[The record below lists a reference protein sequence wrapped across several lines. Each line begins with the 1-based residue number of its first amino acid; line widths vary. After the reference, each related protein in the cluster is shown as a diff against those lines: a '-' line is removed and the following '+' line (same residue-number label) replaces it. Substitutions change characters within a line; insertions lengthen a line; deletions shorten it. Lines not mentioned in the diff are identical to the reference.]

1 MVSGGSGGHSHFMK
15 KLILSLIILVLLTGF
30 TSSEKK
36 IKIFIAGDSTAQTYK
51 SDKDGLIR
59 GWGQMLPL
67 FLDEKVEVVNH
78 AMGGRSTKTFLNE
91 GRWDR
96 LMAQVRKGDYVFIQ
110 FGHNDASTR
119 PERYASQAD
128 YYDNLVKMIQDVRAK
143 KAHPVLLTS
152 VVMRTFV
159 NGNLTDDRLKAYPVI
174 MRQIANEY
182 KVQLIDVNQKTRDM
196 VTVLGDKKSV
206 AYYRHTEPGIDPA
219 KPEGVKDDTHMM
231 EKGATQVA
239 YFIAEGIME
248 QKMKGLSEH
257 VRLGADDKSIQSFM
271 KTTNQYVYL
280 FSYFKGNGDGL
291 HFAYSTDGL
300 KWETVRN
307 DSVFLKPA
315 VGKDKLMRDPSIV
328 RDNNGVF
335 HMVWT
340 SGWWDNGIGYASS
353 KDLIHW
359 SEQKYIPV
367 MEKFA
372 VVKNTWAP
380 ELFYDRK
387 DKLFYIFWAS
397 TIPGAFPEIP
407 TSESE
412 KGLNHKLYYVTTKD
426 FSTFSETKLYYNP
439 EFSVIDGAMLAKD
452 NKYYLFVK
460 NENSN
465 PPEKNI
471 RVVLNSKPYN
481 FPVKV
486 SAPITGQYWA
496 EGPAPLQVDEYVYVY
511 FDKYRDK
518 KYGAV
523 RSKNMTD
530 WEDVSDSI
538 TFPKGIRH
546 GTAFAVTETVFRQL
560 MK

>member
-1 MVSGGSGGHSHFMK
+1 MK
-15 KLILSLIILVLLTGF
+15 KYILSLIILVLVTGF
-30 TSSEKK
+30 TSSDKK

-51 SDKDGLIR
+51 VERDGLIK
-59 GWGQMLPL
+59 GWGQMLPE
-67 FLDEKVEVVNH
+67 FLDDNVEVVNH

-91 GRWDR
+91 GRWDK

-119 PERYASQAD
+119 PERHASRAD
-128 YYDNLVKMIQDVRAK
+128 YRDNLLKMIQDVRDK

-159 NGNLTDDRLKAYPVI
+159 NGSLTDDRLKEYPVI
-174 MRQIANEY
+174 MRQIAREFN
-182 KVQLIDVNQKTRDM
+182 VPLIDINQKTRDFI
-196 VTVLGDKKSV
+196 TVLGDKKSV
-206 AYYRHTEPGIDPA
+206 AYYRHSEPGEDPA
-219 KPEGVKDDTHMM
+219 KPDGVKDDTHMM

-239 YFIAEGIME
+239 CFVAEGIKE
-248 QKMKGLSEH
+248 LKLKGLCNHIKPGVE
-257 VRLGADDKSIQSFM
+257 DKGIGSILPARN
-271 KTTNQYVYL
+271 KYVYL

-291 HFAYSTDGL
+291 HLATSFDGL
-300 KWETVRN
+300 KWEALGREDTVL
-307 DSVFLKPA
+307 LKPE

-328 RDNNGVF
+328 QDDNGVF

-372 VVKNTWAP
+372 GVKNTWAP

-387 DKLFYIFWAS
+387 EKLFYIFWAS
-397 TIPGAFPEIP
+397 TVPGAFPEIP
-407 TSESE
+407 TSASE

-426 FSTFSETKLYYNP
+426 FNTFSETRLFYNP
-439 EFSVIDGAMLAKD
+439 GFSVIDGTMMER
-452 NKYYLFVK
+452 NNRYYMFVK

-465 PPEKNI
+465 PAEKNI
-471 RVVLNSKPYN
+471 RVVSNNKPFK
-481 FPVKV
+481 FPNKV
-486 SAPITGQYWA
+486 SAPITGNYWA
-496 EGPAPLQVDEYVYVY
+496 EGPAPLQVGDYVYVY

-523 RSKNMTD
+523 RSSDMIN
-530 WEDVSDSI
+530 WEDVSDSV

-546 GTAFAVTETVFRQL
+546 GTAFIVTESVFNQL
-560 MK
+560 IKQKN